1 MKPPYAWDFHSD
13 QPYQLKDRALK
24 RRLRK
29 AQRGS
34 LVKTALSGLVW
45 LPLAL
50 LAMPFLRRRPVESA
64 RFTGLIIDPLRAPDA
79 TLDAV
84 AALDVE
90 ALLIRVK
97 LWEPEALEEIT
108 AFAQKLEGK
117 QLLFVLMQDREH
129 IEDEARRRRSLERT
143 FSALAPFGKRFQIG
157 TTINRAKWGFASV
170 NEYLEFFKTA
180 QQLRDDHFPELQL
193 IGPGV
198 IDFEYHFAAHALFN
212 LRGIRFDAVNAL
224 LYVDRRG
231 APENTQAGCDLPC
244 KINFLSSLVML
255 SPRAKYPLYLTEANW
270 PLTGTAPYAPTSE
283 KECVDEETAASYMVR
298 YYLLALATQ
307 QVATVY
313 WHQLAAPG
321 YGLVDTREGW
331 HERPAFRA
339 FKTMASLLKEARHI
353 ALQQRRNRFEMLLQ
367 RPEGLLRIFW
377 TNGTEYV
384 QHFAEPR
391 HFIGRDGGT
400 FTTDALTVS
409 GAPVYLIEK
418 DDA

>member
-13 QPYQLKDRALK
+13 QPYQLKDRPLK

-29 AQRGS
+29 AQRAS
-34 LVKTALSGLVW
+34 LVKTALSGLLW

-50 LAMPFLRRRPVESA
+50 LAMPFLRRHPIDA
-64 RFTGLIIDPLRAPDA
+64 PHFAGLIVDPLRAPDA
-79 TLDAV
+79 TLKAV
-84 AALDVE
+84 ASLSVE
-90 ALLIRVK
+90 ELLIRVK
-97 LWEPEALEEIT
+97 LWERSELDVIVS
-108 AFAQKLEGK
+108 FVRQLEGK
-117 QLLFVLMQDREH
+117 RLFFVLMQDREH
-129 IEDEARRRRSLERT
+129 IEDAALRKETLEQT
-143 FSALAPFGKRFQIG
+143 FTALAPFGNRFQIG
-157 TTINRAKWGFASV
+157 TTLNRAKWGFASV
-170 NEYLEFFKTA
+170 NEYLDFFKTA
-180 QQLRDDHFPELQL
+180 QQLRDDAFPGLQL

-212 LRGIRFDAVNAL
+212 LRGVRFDAVNAL

-244 KINFLSSLVML
+244 KINFLSSLTML
-255 SPRAKYPLYLTEANW
+255 SPRAKRPLYLTETNW

-283 KECVDEETAASYMVR
+283 KECVDEEIYASYMVR

-321 YGLVDTREGW
+321 YGLVDTRDGW
-331 HERPAFRA
+331 RERPAFHA
-339 FKTMASLLKEARHI
+339 FKTMTSLLKEARHI
-353 ALQQRRNRFEMLLQ
+353 ALQQRRERFEMVLQ
-367 RPEGLLRIFW
+367 RPDGLLRIFW
-377 TNGTEYV
+377 TNGEAYT

-391 HFIGRDGGT
+391 CFISRDGRT
-400 FTTDALTVS
+400 FTTDALAVS

-418 DDA
+418 DEA

>member
-29 AQRGS
+29 AQRAS
-34 LVKTALSGLVW
+34 LVKTALSGLLW

-50 LAMPFLRRRPVESA
+50 LAMPFLRRRPVEAS
-64 RFTGLIIDPLRAPDA
+64 RFTGLIIDPLREPEA
-79 TLDAV
+79 TLGAV
-84 AALDVE
+84 TELDVNE
-90 ALLIRVK
+90 LLIRVK
-97 LWEPEALEEIT
+97 LWEPDALEKIT
-108 AFAQKLEGK
+108 AFARNLEGRR
-117 QLLFVLMQDREH
+117 LLFVLMQDREH
-129 IEDEARRRRSLERT
+129 IEDAALRRRSLERT
-143 FSALAPFGKRFQIG
+143 FAALAPFGDRFQIG

-180 QQLRDDHFPELQL
+180 QQLRDERYPELKL

-198 IDFEYHFAAHALFN
+198 IDFEYHFAAHAFFN
-212 LRGIRFDAVNAL
+212 LRGIRFDAVAAL

-231 APENTQAGCDLPC
+231 APENTQTGCDLPC

-255 SPRAKYPLYLTEANW
+255 SPRAKYPLYLTETNW
-270 PLTGTAPYAPTSE
+270 PLSGTAPYAPTSE
-283 KECVDEETAASYMVR
+283 KECVDGETYASYMVR

-331 HERPAFRA
+331 HKRPGFKA

-353 ALQQRRNRFEMLLQ
+353 ALQQRRDRFEMLLQ

-377 TNGTEYV
+377 TNGTEYT

-391 HFIGRDGGT
+391 HFIGRDGNT

-409 GAPVYLIEK
+409 GSPVYLIEK
-418 DDA
+418 DEA

>member
-34 LVKTALSGLVW
+34 LVKTALSGLLW
-45 LPLAL
+45 LPLAV
-50 LAMPFLRRRPVESA
+50 LAMPFLRKRPVDAA
-64 RFTGLIIDPLRAPDA
+64 RFAGLIVDPLREPER
-79 TLDAV
+79 TL
-84 AALDVE
+84 E
-90 ALLIRVK
+90 AIASLGVREVLIRIK
-97 LWEPEALEEIT
+97 LWEPSELESVVS
-108 AFAQKLEGK
+108 FVRKLEGRP
-117 QLLFVLMQDREH
+117 LLFVLMQEREL
-129 IEDEARRRRSLERT
+129 IEDEALRREAFKRT
-143 FSALAPFGKRFQIG
+143 FAALAPFGSRFQIG
-157 TTINRAKWGFASV
+157 TTINRAKWGFAGV
-170 NEYLEFFKTA
+170 NEYLDFFQTA
-180 QQLRDDHFPELQL
+180 QRLRDEAFPALQL

-212 LRGIRFDAVNAL
+212 LKGIRFDAVASL

-244 KINFLSSLVML
+244 KVNFLSALLML

-270 PLTGTAPYAPTSE
+270 PLSGTAPYAPTSE

-331 HERPAFRA
+331 RERPAFQA
-339 FKTMASLLKEARHI
+339 FKTMTVLLRDARHI
-353 ALQQRRNRFEMLLQ
+353 ALQQKRERFEMLLQ
-367 RPEGLLRIFW
+367 VPEGVLRIFW
-377 TNGTEYV
+377 ANGTSYT

-391 HFIGRDGGT
+391 LFTSRDGRN

-409 GAPVYLIEK
+409 DAPVYLLEK
-418 DDA
+418 DEA